1 VYPPGTF
8 VQLSDGSMGR
18 VLRVNEADR
27 MRPVVGIFDEEGN
40 GREMQI
46 VDLLHESALSIVSLV
61 EKPKLPRRVLEA
73 RRRSWSG
80 MGLAAAERIPV
91 VSEAAQSA

>member
-18 VLRVNEADR
+18 VLRVNDADR
-27 MRPVVGIFDEEGN
+27 MRPVVGIVDEESG

-46 VDLLHESALSIVSLV
+46 VDLLQEAELSITSLIDR
-61 EKPKLPRRVLEA
+61 PKLPKKILDA

-80 MGLAAAERIPV
+80 MGLAPAERIPV
-91 VSEAAQSA
+91 VTQTA